1 MRVFSGALSGV
12 LRVYRGCCKGL
23 GVLSCKGQGFMVVV
37 GFPADAVKHF
47 RFSRAEPFAGS
58 GLGPG
63 YKPPI

>member
-37 GFPADAVKHF
+37 GFPADAVRISCALIGF
-47 RFSRAEPFAGS
+47 RVKSAMRVV
-58 GLGPG
+58 LQ
-63 YKPPI
+63 KP